1 MMNTM
6 DPSDTSLSMASQQ
19 AAQPIALAM
28 IVQNAILFQIGWFAC
43 VLSAANN
50 LAWLGS
56 LAAAGILTIHLRRAV
71 DCITEMKMIA
81 LVTVIGILWD
91 SALMRTEFYQFT
103 DGVLIAGIVP
113 YWLIA
118 LWAVFATT
126 LNLSLRWLK
135 HRKILAAALGF
146 IAGPAS
152 YYAGHMLGAIEFSN
166 TTMALMLTAIG
177 WAVILPLIMTISEHF
192 DGYRLKEVK

>member
-1 MMNTM
+1 MNTM

>member
-6 DPSDTSLSMASQQ
+6 DPSDTSSSMASQQ